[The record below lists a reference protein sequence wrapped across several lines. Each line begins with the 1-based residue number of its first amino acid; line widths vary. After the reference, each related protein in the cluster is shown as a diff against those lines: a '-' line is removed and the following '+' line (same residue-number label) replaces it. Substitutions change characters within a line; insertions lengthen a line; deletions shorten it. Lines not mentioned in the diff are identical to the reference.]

1 MKSHMLGF
9 EINLHE
15 HTLSFFFTILD
26 NILDKGLSLQPAA
39 T

>member
-15 HTLSFFFTILD
+15 DTLSTCFTIFD
-26 NILDKGLSLQPAA
+26 YIFDKGLSLQPAA